1 LCVFFKSIEHSN
13 DPTRHAEFNSTK
25 VFFNN

>member
-25 VFFNN
+25 VFF